1 MFDFGHFNVH
11 HKYSLT
17 YSGGTDRS
25 GELYYNFSISN
36 DLTQMVNFSTQ
47 VSCCDSHGPALL
59 AFFLFSDASTCSVMA
74 FPPLG
79 NSNHVVVSISIDF
92 PSNSQRDAAFHCKAY
107 DCSRADWGSLCDHLR
122 DVLWEDI
129 FKFCASVVANEF
141 CECVK
146 VEIDVYI
153 PHRNYQVKPHSSP
166 WFPAACAATI
176 VHLITF
182 SACTS
187 RINLLNLK

>member
-1 MFDFGHFNVH
+1 MSFIRTGLPILVELINLGKSVIIF
-11 HKYSLT
+11 KTSQMTILIWLT
-17 YSGGTDRS
+17 FLLRS
-25 GELYYNFSISN
+25 QAVILI
-36 DLTQMVNFSTQ
+36 V
-47 VSCCDSHGPALL
+47 LL
-59 AFFLFSDASTCSVMA
+59 FWFYFFLLMVLFVLQW

-79 NSNHVVVSISIDF
+79 NSDHIVVSISIDF
-92 PSNSQRDAAFHCKAY
+92 PSNSQRDAPFHCKAY

-129 FKFCASVVANEF
+129 FKFCASVVASEF